1 MAGRDLYILQ
11 MAVTGDIKIGR
22 SDDVERRRRQLQTG
36 APHRLRILARG
47 ERMGYLERAVHQ
59 RLQTYRNRGQRGEWF
74 AEAALGNLPT
84 EIYELIP
91 VEMLED
97 GDWWKR

>member
-1 MAGRDLYILQ
+1 
-11 MAVTGDIKIGR
+11 
-22 SDDVERRRRQLQTG
+22 
-36 APHRLRILARG
+36 
-47 ERMGYLERAVHQ
+47 MGYLERAVHQ